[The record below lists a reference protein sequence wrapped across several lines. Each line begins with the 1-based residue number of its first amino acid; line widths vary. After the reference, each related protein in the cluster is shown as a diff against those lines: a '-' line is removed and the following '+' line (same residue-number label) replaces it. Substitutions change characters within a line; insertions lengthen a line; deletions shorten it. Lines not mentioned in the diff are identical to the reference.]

1 MTEESKAVDD
11 GMDLKDD
18 DEVGDGVESWLRLL
32 LLLAIVMP
40 TSSYYLE
47 CVMKSQTVE
56 SKRQ

>member
-18 DEVGDGVESWLRLL
+18 DEVGDDVESWLRLL

>member
-18 DEVGDGVESWLRLL
+18 DEVGDDVENWQR

>member
-1 MTEESKAVDD
+1 MSEGSKAVDD

-18 DEVGDGVESWLRLL
+18 DGDDGGVESWQRLL
-32 LLLAIVMP
+32 LVIVMP